1 MKKYFF
7 QTVLFVV
14 LFFNFTLWAQGNL
27 ETKNEII
34 GTVNGENL
42 YLNEFN
48 RLFNAQNKKYEKE
61 SAREIIL
68 DQMIDKMLVMQ
79 EAKSRSLN
87 VSEAEINRRLDL
99 IKERQG
105 GEEAF
110 TNFLAQNDATIEDA
124 KNEIKNQILF
134 DFLKNSI
141 ESKEGKS
148 FKSFISAKKIN
159 SDIVIFTSKINPQKD
174 KAANLR
180 IKEYPTITKSRVKEV
195 EQLDEE
201 TKNIIAEIESNI
213 NITKDNDVPLLNEEQ
228 IKALNSKTKHPSS
241 FVIIEE
247 NEPSSEN
254 EQRENTKTITELPSP
269 QQNQI
274 AIDINKVT
282 EPLILDPIKPTE
294 VKKTTSLLKEQLT
307 LNPIKPVVITSTS
320 TESIEIAN
328 KNEVTDDLEL
338 VPNQETETGEIII
351 SDSLTIGNTSLKD
364 DSSLNNKSD
373 KLKEL
378 IRKIE

>member
-7 QTVLFVV
+7 QTVLFVI

-27 ETKNEII
+27 ETKKEII
-34 GTVNGENL
+34 GIVNGENL

-68 DQMIDKMLVMQ
+68 DQMIDRMLVMQ
-79 EAKSRSLN
+79 EAKSKSLN

-110 TNFLAQNDATIEDA
+110 ANFLAQNDATIEDA

-134 DFLKNSI
+134 DFIKNLI
-141 ESKEGKS
+141 ESKGGES

-159 SDIVIFTSKINPQKD
+159 SDIVIFTSKINPQ
-174 KAANLR
+174 AESANLR

-201 TKNIIAEIESNI
+201 TKSIIAEIESS
-213 NITKDNDVPLLNEEQ
+213 ITKDNNTSL
-228 IKALNSKTKHPSS
+228 PSS
-241 FVIIEE
+241 
-247 NEPSSEN
+247 
-254 EQRENTKTITELPSP
+254 
-269 QQNQI
+269 QQNQL
-274 AIDINKVT
+274 AIDINKIT
-282 EPLILDPIKPTE
+282 EPLILDPIKPIKA
-294 VKKTTSLLKEQLT
+294 KKTISLLKEQLT

-320 TESIEIAN
+320 TELIEIAN

-338 VPNQETETGEIII
+338 VPNQEIETVEIII
-351 SDSLTIGNTSLKD
+351 SDALTIGNTSSRD
-364 DSSLNNKSD
+364 DSGLNNKSD

-378 IRKIE
+378 IRKIEQRKLSSR

>member
-7 QTVLFVV
+7 QTVLFII
-14 LFFNFTLWAQGNL
+14 LFFNVTLWAQGNL

-48 RLFNAQNKKYEKE
+48 RLFNAQNKKHEKE

-68 DQMIDKMLVMQ
+68 DQMIDRMLVMQ
-79 EAKSRSLN
+79 EAKSKNLT
-87 VSEAEINRRLDL
+87 VSETEINRRLDL

-110 TNFLAQNDATIEDA
+110 ANFLAQNDATIEDA

-134 DFLKNSI
+134 DFIKNLI
-141 ESKEGKS
+141 ESKDGKS
-148 FKSFISAKKIN
+148 FKSFISEKKMN

-174 KAANLR
+174 KTANLR
-180 IKEYPTITKSRVKEV
+180 TKEYPAITKSRVKEV

-201 TKNIIAEIESNI
+201 TKSIIAEIESSI
-213 NITKDNDVPLLNEEQ
+213 KTETDLEPTKRKDNDVPLLNEEQ

-247 NEPSSEN
+247 SETPSEN
-254 EQRENTKTITELPSP
+254 EQGKNTKTITELPSS
-269 QQNQI
+269 QQNQV

-282 EPLILDPIKPTE
+282 EPLILDPIKP
-294 VKKTTSLLKEQLT
+294 
-307 LNPIKPVVITSTS
+307 VVITSTS
-320 TESIEIAN
+320 TELIEIAN

-338 VPNQETETGEIII
+338 LPNQEIETIEIII
-351 SDSLTIGNTSLKD
+351 SDALTIGNTSLKAG
-364 DSSLNNKSD
+364 SSLNNKSD

-378 IRKIE
+378 IRKIEQRKLSTR